1 MLFSASPIALVV
13 VSTLA
18 SIAQATWQL
27 TSLVTHEMADATA
40 VLSNTSLAFTLE
52 RGSVQTACS
61 ADWVQYPTAAV
72 PTGWTKCEDVMLR
85 FRIESFSS
93 ASNFTLEVV
102 EVDQTSVPL
111 NVYFAILDSVTA
123 IRFSPFFLWETST
136 TN

>member
-13 VSTLA
+13 VSILI

-52 RGSVQTACS
+52 RGSVQTACY

-72 PTGWTKCEDVMLR
+72 PTGWTKCADVMLR

-93 ASNFTLEVV
+93 SSSFTLEVV
-102 EVDQTSVPL
+102 EVNQKSVSL
-111 NVYFAILDSVTA
+111 AIHFTVF
-123 IRFSPFFLWETST
+123 I
-136 TN
+136 